1 MENTSRDELR
11 EVQRE
16 YYRKWRA
23 KNPEK
28 YRAIQDRFWR
38 KKLDQARRER
48 DQASEQAGND
58 N

>member
-1 MENTSRDELR
+1 MSETNREELR

-28 YRAIQDRFWR
+28 YRAIQDRFWK
-38 KKLDQARRER
+38 KKLDQAKRER